1 MGAKQSHAG
10 TCAANPF
17 EAVHPASVRS
27 VKAAEHLAAAFIMEG
42 GSKKTT
48 PPAPAAA
55 AACRSPPY
63 AII

>member
-27 VKAAEHLAAAFIMEG
+27 VKDAEHLAAAFIME

-55 AACRSPPY
+55 AYRIPPY